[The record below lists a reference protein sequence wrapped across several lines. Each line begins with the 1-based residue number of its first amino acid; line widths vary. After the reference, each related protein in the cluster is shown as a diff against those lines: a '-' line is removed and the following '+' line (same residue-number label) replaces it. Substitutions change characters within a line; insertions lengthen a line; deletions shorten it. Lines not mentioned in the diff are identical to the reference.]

1 MAYYYQEEFL
11 NEIAGGG
18 LYAMDVFDSTGHTT
32 HAEGVDKINDSIY
45 NILSTRVG
53 ERFMVPE
60 FGSQLHKCVFEPNT
74 AIFRDL
80 AEFYIRQALERWEKR
95 IQILAI
101 NVKVLEFDNIVPIEI
116 TYRIANTNMTS
127 TFVYPFNVNSSGN
140 PASYEQGTYTISEV

>member
-18 LYAMDVFDSTGHTT
+18 LYAMDVFDSSRHTT
-32 HAEGVDKINDSIY
+32 HAEGVDKLNDSIY

-60 FGSQLHKCVFEPNT
+60 FGSELYKCIFEPNT

-80 AEFYIRQALERWEKR
+80 AEFYIRQALEKWEKR
-95 IQILAI
+95 IQVLA
-101 NVKVLEFDNIVPIEI
+101 VDVQVYEYDNTVPISI
-116 TYRIANTNMTS
+116 YYRVVNTNMTS
-127 TFVYPFNVNSSGN
+127 TYVYPFNLNMNGN
-140 PASYEQGTYTISEV
+140 PNSYRQGSIN